1 MPGKTCDTMTHS
13 TTTPAL
19 RMTDVH
25 KRFGDNEVLRGV
37 SLQVAPGEVIA
48 ILGSSGS
55 GKSTLLRCINHL
67 ETIECGC
74 IEIAGET
81 LVCNGPDGRASY
93 PNDREVRRICSH
105 TGMVFQHF
113 NLFPHMTVLQNLI
126 EAPVTVKNITREQI
140 TPQAEALLRKVG
152 LLDKRDAYPGRLSG
166 GQKQRVAIARA
177 LAMQPAIILF
187 DEPTSA
193 LDPELTG
200 EVLRT
205 IRQLAAEHMT
215 MLVVTHEMAFA
226 REVAHLVL
234 FMDAGVI
241 VEDRP
246 AREFFA
252 SPKHPRACAFLQHM
266 L

>member
-1 MPGKTCDTMTHS
+1 MPDRTS
-13 TTTPAL
+13 NPAPAL
-19 RMTDVH
+19 RLHEVH
-25 KRFGDNEVLRGV
+25 KRFGSNAVLRGV

-67 ETIECGC
+67 ETIERGG

-81 LVCNGPDGRASY
+81 LVQ
-93 PNDREVRRICSH
+93 NDAAGLARYADERSVRRLCAR
-105 TGMVFQHF
+105 TGMVLQHF
-113 NLFPHMTVLQNLI
+113 NLFPHMTVLENLI
-126 EAPVTVKNITREQI
+126 EAPMTVKGTSRAQI
-140 TPQAEALLRKVG
+140 VPKAEELLRKVG
-152 LLDKRDAYPGRLSG
+152 LQDKRDAYPGRLSG

-177 LAMQPAIILF
+177 LAMEPEIMLF

-205 IRQLAAEHMT
+205 VRQLAAEHMT

-226 REVAHLVL
+226 REVAHRVL
-234 FMDAGVI
+234 FMDQGVI

-246 AREFFA
+246 AQDFFA
-252 SPKHPRACAFLQHM
+252 SPQHPRAQAFLQHM

>member
-113 NLFPHMTVLQNLI
+113 NLFPHMTVLDN
-126 EAPVTVKNITREQI
+126 
-140 TPQAEALLRKVG
+140 
-152 LLDKRDAYPGRLSG
+152 
-166 GQKQRVAIARA
+166 
-177 LAMQPAIILF
+177 
-187 DEPTSA
+187 
-193 LDPELTG
+193 
-200 EVLRT
+200 
-205 IRQLAAEHMT
+205 
-215 MLVVTHEMAFA
+215 
-226 REVAHLVL
+226 
-234 FMDAGVI
+234 
-241 VEDRP
+241 
-246 AREFFA
+246 
-252 SPKHPRACAFLQHM
+252 
-266 L
+266 

>member
-13 TTTPAL
+13 TIPAL

-25 KRFGDNEVLRGV
+25 KRFGDNEVLRGA
-37 SLQVAPGEVIA
+37 SLHVAPGEVIA

-67 ETIECGC
+67 ETIERGC

-126 EAPVTVKNITREQI
+126 EA
-140 TPQAEALLRKVG
+140 LRK
-152 LLDKRDAYPGRLSG
+152 LKRCCARSACWTSATPIRDGFQAGKSSAWPSLGRLPCS
-166 GQKQRVAIARA
+166 R
-177 LAMQPAIILF
+177 P
-187 DEPTSA
+187 SCC
-193 LDPELTG
+193 LTNP
-200 EVLRT
+200 
-205 IRQLAAEHMT
+205 
-215 MLVVTHEMAFA
+215 
-226 REVAHLVL
+226 
-234 FMDAGVI
+234 
-241 VEDRP
+241 P
-246 AREFFA
+246 ARSTPSSLERFFA
-252 SPKHPRACAFLQHM
+252 PFGSWRPNT
-266 L
+266 

>member
-13 TTTPAL
+13 TIPAL

-177 LAMQPAIILF
+177 LAMQPAIMLF

-226 REVAHLVL
+226 REVAHRVL

-252 SPKHPRACAFLQHM
+252 SPSHPRPCAFLQHM